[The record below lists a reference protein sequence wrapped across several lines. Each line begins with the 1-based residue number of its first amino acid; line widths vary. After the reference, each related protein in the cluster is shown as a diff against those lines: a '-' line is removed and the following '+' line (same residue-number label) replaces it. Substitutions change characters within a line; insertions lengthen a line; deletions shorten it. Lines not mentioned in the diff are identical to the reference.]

1 MHSPATQPRKVL
13 VLDGDLIPAL
23 TIARSLGGPDLDVD
37 VASHL
42 ASPLAA
48 RSRHVRQALRY
59 PNPMLDEAAFIAWV
73 RHTAQQKGY
82 TLIIPVTERTV
93 VPFFRH
99 RQLLEPLPVALPNN
113 DSLGIALDKSST
125 FDLARKLDIPV
136 PRGVTVR
143 DTAQLTGATVKT
155 LSFPIVVKPARS
167 MGNGAQ
173 GIVQLAVDYAFDETQ
188 LFTKTR
194 HALRYG
200 DVILQEYFGGRGTGI
215 ELIADRGK
223 IAYAFQHLRLHEVP
237 LTGGGS
243 SLRVSVPVEPVLL
256 DAASKLMAAL
266 KWHGVAMVEF
276 KWNAETREFRL
287 MEINGRFWGSLPLAV
302 AAGADFPAMLY
313 ELMTQG
319 HIAPRPAA
327 RAGVYGRKL
336 CSDLYWYEQVL
347 RRNTPEKPLILHGG
361 GRLLKDA
368 LLAFSPHHHF
378 DVQQWR
384 DPLPGL
390 IDLGRIAKTYAGRI
404 GQLIDARVFAWRQKR
419 AWSGGTIATRLRTAR
434 SVLFVCYGNINRSAL
449 AGRYFSDR
457 TAGMPIATMS
467 AGFHTQSGRPAD
479 PNMAEIA
486 RASGIDL
493 ATQRSRVID
502 HAMVGASDLI
512 FVMEKLHYDQIAKD
526 YPEAA
531 DKTFLLNP
539 AGEIDDPYGK
549 STAVYQRCMQEVTAS
564 IDHLV
569 NLLTDAKKM

>member
-13 VLDGDLIPAL
+13 VLDGDMIPAL
-23 TIARSLGGPDLDVD
+23 AIARSLGSLGLAVD
-37 VASHL
+37 IASHL
-42 ASPLAA
+42 ARPLAA
-48 RSRHVRQALRY
+48 HSRHVRQALQY
-59 PNPMLDEAAFIAWV
+59 PNPMLDESAFIAWI
-73 RHTAQQKGY
+73 RHIAQQKSY

-99 RQLLEPLPVALPNN
+99 RQLLELLPVALPDN
-113 DSLGIALDKSST
+113 DSLGTALDKSST

-136 PRGVTVR
+136 PRGMNVQ
-143 DTAQLTGATVKT
+143 DTAQLTSVTVKA

-167 MGNGAQ
+167 MGNGGQ

-188 LFTKTR
+188 LFAKTH

-215 ELIADRGK
+215 ELIADHGK
-223 IAYAFQHLRLHEVP
+223 IVYAFQHLRLHEVP

-276 KWNAETREFRL
+276 KWNAETCDFRL

-302 AAGADFPAMLY
+302 ASGADFPAMLY
-313 ELMTQG
+313 ELLTQG
-319 HIAPRPAA
+319 HIATRPPA
-327 RAGVYGRKL
+327 RTGVYGRKL
-336 CSDLYWYEQVL
+336 GSDLYWYEQVL
-347 RRNTPEKPLILHGG
+347 RRNTPEELVSLPNNSQLI
-361 GRLLKDA
+361 KDA
-368 LLAFSPHHHF
+368 LLAFSPRHRF
-378 DVQQWR
+378 DAQQWR

-390 IDLGRIAKTYAGRI
+390 IDLGHIAKNYADRL
-404 GQLIDARVFAWRQKR
+404 GQLVGARLFAWRQKR
-419 AWSGGTIATRLRTAR
+419 AWSGGAITARLRTAQA
-434 SVLFVCYGNINRSAL
+434 VLFVCYGNINRSAL

-457 TAGMPIATMS
+457 TAGMSIATKS

-479 PNMAEIA
+479 PNMVEIA
-486 RASGIDL
+486 KAKGIHL
-493 ATQRSRVID
+493 EALRSCTID
-502 HAMVGASDLI
+502 HATVEAVDLI
-512 FVMEKLHYDQIAKD
+512 FVMEKPHYDQIARD

-549 STAVYQRCMQEVTAS
+549 STAVYKQCMQEVTAS

-569 NLLTDAKKM
+569 NLLTNAKKM

>member
-1 MHSPATQPRKVL
+1 MLTPKKIL
-13 VLDGDLIPAL
+13 VLDADLPPAL
-23 TIARSLGGPDLDVD
+23 TVVRSLARLGLQVD
-37 VASHL
+37 IASHIDR
-42 ASPLAA
+42 PLAGY
-48 RSRHVRQALRY
+48 SRHAGLRLRY
-59 PNPMLDEAAFIAWV
+59 PDPMLEPYAFIDWLNTRSANNAYELV
-73 RHTAQQKGY
+73 V
-82 TLIIPVTERTV
+82 PVTERTA
-93 VPFFRH
+93 VPLSRH
-99 RQLLEPLPVALPNN
+99 RDRVNTACIALPANE
-113 DSLGIALDKSST
+113 SLDIALDKAKT
-125 FDLARKLDIPV
+125 VELAHRLGIPV
-136 PRGVTVR
+136 PSGKMILQA
-143 DTAQLTGATVKT
+143 DTLDDVKDG
-155 LSFPIVVKPARS
+155 LAYPIVIKPARS
-167 MGNGAQ
+167 MGTADQ
-173 GIVQLAVDYAFDETQ
+173 GIVQLGVDYAFDESE
-188 LFTKTR
+188 LKAKTS
-194 HALRYG
+194 HALRFG
-200 DVILQEYFGGRGTGI
+200 GVILQEYFGGQGVGI

-223 IAYAFQHLRLHEVP
+223 ISYAFQHLRLHEVP

-243 SLRVSVPVEPVLL
+243 CLRKSVAIEPELL
-256 DAASKLMAAL
+256 DASQKLMAAL
-266 KWHGVAMVEF
+266 KWHGIAMVEF
-276 KWNAETREFRL
+276 KWKPETRDFRL

-302 AAGADFPAMLY
+302 SAGADFPAMLY
-313 ELMTQG
+313 ELLTQG
-319 HIAPRPAA
+319 HIAPRPSA
-327 RAGVYGRKL
+327 RTGIYGRKL
-336 CSDLYWYEQVL
+336 SSDLYWYEQVW
-347 RRNTPEKPLILHGG
+347 RRNAPEKLVSLPSGG
-361 GRLLKDA
+361 QLLKDA
-368 LLAFSPHHHF
+368 LLVLSPRHHF

-449 AGRYFSDR
+449 AGRYFSER

-502 HAMVGASDLI
+502 HAMVEASDLI

-569 NLLTDAKKM
+569 NLLTNAKKM